1 MAQKR
6 GRIALLVMSIVC
18 AVTFTTGMLTLNGGT
33 AKAAETTLYSADFE
47 NLSDASTADDIF
59 QNTGIAGGNRSIVTA
74 RPNHIHAIYT
84 FYDNGCQHQSLY
96 LDTGRGISSTD
107 VSKTYKVEMTI
118 QHLVYKVLTPVIII
132 QRLF

>member
-84 FYDNGCQHQSLY
+84 FYDNGCALATS
-96 LDTGRGISSTD
+96 RS
-107 VSKTYKVEMTI
+107 VPAEMKVCCRALICAERIEMSFS
-118 QHLVYKVLTPVIII
+118 VI
-132 QRLF
+132 